1 MPTYG
6 ATFALSPMPSDA
18 ELARVPFFHENLAPL
33 PGSSSGSETA
43 ALASA
48 LDEVQLLGGADG
60 AAPLERFLQAYPASR
75 WAPAILLNLGDDAYA
90 TGRFQRAMSSWQ
102 RAWNLAKVGA
112 DPVSRRLANLA
123 IAEYARMNARVGRQ
137 DELDRIFQEVQG
149 REFLGDARVK
159 LHSALEGRWAM
170 AHKPG
175 IAFRCGPY
183 ALTKLAEL
191 LGNSS
196 SAQTAGFLSRIQ
208 SPPTGFSLQEVLT
221 MSSELGLRLQMA
233 KRSAGAQV
241 IVPAVIHW
249 KVGHFGALAREVGGK
264 FLLEDPTFGNETM
277 LSASTIDDEASG
289 YFLVPAGPLP
299 VGWSSATPAEAALIY
314 GKGHSGNSDPD
325 ETGPEDNHNPDPCG
339 PGPDLAMATYK
350 FHLLLTSLSVSD
362 TPVGYSP
369 AVGEDVRVR
378 VVYNQREADQP
389 TSMQFTNFSPQ
400 WVSNWI
406 SYIED
411 NPSSPNA
418 NVKLR
423 ERGGGGETHSGFN
436 PGTQSYTRQTQ
447 SNSVLYK
454 LTANTYKKV
463 YADGSEEYYEQY
475 IGTTG
480 PSRRVFLSRVRDP
493 QGNQVALEYDSSYP
507 SRIHRI
513 IDAAGLPTDFS
524 YTYSGEPYL
533 VTEIEDPYA
542 RRATFNYT
550 SVSGTLR
557 LQSIED
563 VAGIVSSFAYNSAGE
578 MTSLATPYGT
588 TTFTLSPFKIGG
600 GFDMIRFIEARDPQ
614 GDRHRAEYNTSAA
627 QTGVVALES
636 PRPDSTIVKYYN
648 SDNDDRNTFYWDK
661 MMMRYAAGDYLKA
674 HLYHWVQTTSAD
686 STSSILERE
695 KPPLE
700 GHIYY
705 NYPGQT
711 QTYIQGTSAFPS
723 VVGRALQ
730 DYQGTTQTQA
740 TNYEY
745 NTLGNIT
752 KVTDPAGRETV
763 TEYAANG
770 VDVTAIKQRTG
781 ASTYSTIV
789 SYTYD
794 GSYPPH
800 RPKTMTDA
808 AGRTTTYT
816 YVGASGQLATM
827 TNAKNEVVTL
837 SYGTNTSSS
846 SYRRLI
852 SVTGDV
858 LGGNRYLSYDSGGR
872 VRTLRDSEGYV
883 LTYDY
888 DALDRVR
895 VVTYPDGS
903 HEQFEYADHSLTAS
917 RDRQGRWTR
926 NAYNALLQRVLTRDP
941 AGVSTQTQWAQ
952 CGAIRRLVDGALN
965 RTEWTHDVEGRAT
978 RKTYADG
985 SHEDYGYDFS
995 GRLLTE
1001 TDPMSRTK
1009 THQYGVDDRL
1019 LKLDYSDSATPDVT
1033 FTYDSYFPRVS
1044 TRVDGVGTTTY
1055 VYNPLDGTTLG
1066 AGQVARING
1075 PFTDDTLK
1083 HTYDELGRMKKLEIV
1098 DDATFSTASYSE
1110 DHTFDARG
1118 RVSQVVNSLG
1128 TFNYSYVGQST
1139 RTSTVDYPNGMRVT
1153 YGYYGPTGDEL
1164 LKQIKNL
1171 TAGPTRSVI
1180 SQFDYTY
1187 GADRSIATWAQAQG
1201 GAAATTWTFGYDP
1214 SLQLTTAVRRDSSN
1228 NILDNQRFGYDPA
1241 RNRDQVVTGTV
1252 VRDYKVN
1259 KLNQLLAER
1268 GFGATTVAGT
1278 TDEAATVTVNGQP
1291 AKVTSTDGGAP
1302 FRFEAT
1308 AKLAQ
1313 GNNTVT
1319 VQAVDGRGNT
1329 RTNNYLVT
1337 ATGTTA
1343 TFEYDADGNLRFER
1357 SPAGA
1362 VTREYRWDAQDR
1374 LVRVIQGSHESVFEY
1389 DGESRRTRIRE
1400 LVSGA
1405 ETKNEVFIWCGS
1417 NICQK
1422 RASNGTTVS
1431 RSHFDRG
1438 FKAGTPTYFYT
1449 RDHLGSIWEVVGSNG
1464 STIESR
1470 VRYSPWGEMTNVSGS
1485 GAKAD
1490 FAFTGHY
1497 SDVPNNLALAQ
1508 YRGYAASRGRWLS
1521 LDPAGF
1527 VDGANLYRYVR
1538 NSPPNFFDPNGLL
1551 PSQGGVPGLA
1561 GGGAT
1566 VGPVSPLVLAILAFA
1581 SAVAVM
1587 PPPQPISLKPTS
1599 ATKPPSPVS
1608 SASPAPSPGPAPSA
1622 PQPSP
1627 GTGSGTPPNKRTPE
1641 CEKIYDGCIVDC
1653 TACLPTGTKNGAPF
1667 YRCVNKCMYDAGCQ
1681 SWY

>member
-1 MPTYG
+1 MSLDESWTPPSPQRSAVAVAKARVEVMPTYG

-123 IAEYARMNARVGRQ
+123 IAEYAKMNARVGRQ
-137 DELDRIFQEVQG
+137 DELDRIFQEVRG

-233 KRSAGAQV
+233 KRSEGAQV

-513 IDAAGLPTDFS
+513 IDAAGLPTDFL

-636 PRPDSTIVKYYN
+636 PRPDSTIVK
-648 SDNDDRNTFYWDK
+648 
-661 MMMRYAAGDYLKA
+661 
-674 HLYHWVQTTSAD
+674 
-686 STSSILERE
+686 
-695 KPPLE
+695 
-700 GHIYY
+700 
-705 NYPGQT
+705 
-711 QTYIQGTSAFPS
+711 
-723 VVGRALQ
+723 LQ
-730 DYQGTTQTQA
+730 
-740 TNYEY
+740 
-745 NTLGNIT
+745 
-752 KVTDPAGRETV
+752 
-763 TEYAANG
+763 
-770 VDVTAIKQRTG
+770 QR
-781 ASTYSTIV
+781 
-789 SYTYD
+789 
-794 GSYPPH
+794 
-800 RPKTMTDA
+800 
-808 AGRTTTYT
+808 
-816 YVGASGQLATM
+816 
-827 TNAKNEVVTL
+827 
-837 SYGTNTSSS
+837 
-846 SYRRLI
+846 
-852 SVTGDV
+852 
-858 LGGNRYLSYDSGGR
+858 
-872 VRTLRDSEGYV
+872 
-883 LTYDY
+883 
-888 DALDRVR
+888 
-895 VVTYPDGS
+895 
-903 HEQFEYADHSLTAS
+903 
-917 RDRQGRWTR
+917 
-926 NAYNALLQRVLTRDP
+926 QR
-941 AGVSTQTQWAQ
+941 
-952 CGAIRRLVDGALN
+952 
-965 RTEWTHDVEGRAT
+965 
-978 RKTYADG
+978 
-985 SHEDYGYDFS
+985 
-995 GRLLTE
+995 
-1001 TDPMSRTK
+1001 
-1009 THQYGVDDRL
+1009 
-1019 LKLDYSDSATPDVT
+1019 
-1033 FTYDSYFPRVS
+1033 
-1044 TRVDGVGTTTY
+1044 
-1055 VYNPLDGTTLG
+1055 
-1066 AGQVARING
+1066 
-1075 PFTDDTLK
+1075 
-1083 HTYDELGRMKKLEIV
+1083 
-1098 DDATFSTASYSE
+1098 
-1110 DHTFDARG
+1110 
-1118 RVSQVVNSLG
+1118 
-1128 TFNYSYVGQST
+1128 
-1139 RTSTVDYPNGMRVT
+1139 
-1153 YGYYGPTGDEL
+1153 
-1164 LKQIKNL
+1164 
-1171 TAGPTRSVI
+1171 
-1180 SQFDYTY
+1180 
-1187 GADRSIATWAQAQG
+1187 
-1201 GAAATTWTFGYDP
+1201 
-1214 SLQLTTAVRRDSSN
+1214 
-1228 NILDNQRFGYDPA
+1228 
-1241 RNRDQVVTGTV
+1241 
-1252 VRDYKVN
+1252 
-1259 KLNQLLAER
+1259 
-1268 GFGATTVAGT
+1268 
-1278 TDEAATVTVNGQP
+1278 
-1291 AKVTSTDGGAP
+1291 
-1302 FRFEAT
+1302 
-1308 AKLAQ
+1308 
-1313 GNNTVT
+1313 
-1319 VQAVDGRGNT
+1319 
-1329 RTNNYLVT
+1329 
-1337 ATGTTA
+1337 
-1343 TFEYDADGNLRFER
+1343 
-1357 SPAGA
+1357 
-1362 VTREYRWDAQDR
+1362 
-1374 LVRVIQGSHESVFEY
+1374 
-1389 DGESRRTRIRE
+1389 
-1400 LVSGA
+1400 
-1405 ETKNEVFIWCGS
+1405 
-1417 NICQK
+1417 
-1422 RASNGTTVS
+1422 
-1431 RSHFDRG
+1431 
-1438 FKAGTPTYFYT
+1438 
-1449 RDHLGSIWEVVGSNG
+1449 
-1464 STIESR
+1464 
-1470 VRYSPWGEMTNVSGS
+1470 
-1485 GAKAD
+1485 
-1490 FAFTGHY
+1490 
-1497 SDVPNNLALAQ
+1497 
-1508 YRGYAASRGRWLS
+1508 
-1521 LDPAGF
+1521 
-1527 VDGANLYRYVR
+1527 
-1538 NSPPNFFDPNGLL
+1538 
-1551 PSQGGVPGLA
+1551 
-1561 GGGAT
+1561 
-1566 VGPVSPLVLAILAFA
+1566 
-1581 SAVAVM
+1581 
-1587 PPPQPISLKPTS
+1587 
-1599 ATKPPSPVS
+1599 
-1608 SASPAPSPGPAPSA
+1608 
-1622 PQPSP
+1622 
-1627 GTGSGTPPNKRTPE
+1627 
-1641 CEKIYDGCIVDC
+1641 
-1653 TACLPTGTKNGAPF
+1653 
-1667 YRCVNKCMYDAGCQ
+1667 
-1681 SWY
+1681 